1 MSQGKQP
8 EKNILN
14 KASNIWYMMLSFI
27 VLWVLEYKDNKI
39 IIKSRCNLR
48 KILLSAPFRAV
59 R

>member
-27 VLWVLEYKDNKI
+27 VVLFLVKLIQIYYFNKSTKKVNN
-39 IIKSRCNLR
+39 IKI
-48 KILLSAPFRAV
+48 KIP
-59 R
+59 

>member
-27 VLWVLEYKDNKI
+27 VVLFLVKLIQNVILQNMTIKAQKI
-39 IIKSRCNLR
+39 QII
-48 KILLSAPFRAV
+48 
-59 R
+59 